1 MLPQVVVSFSKYS
14 PWHPARLSSAG
25 TSLHH
30 SRGRRRRSCFVLQ
43 FPTGCLIAIPANC
56 PNASRRVVNDWDC
69 NGSCHLKFFDHP
81 RKPIKSVARLQFAG
95 GHIGQFRENDRRIIH
110 SVWYFKSPPVGSESS
125 DLESAT
131 KAVYFAFRNSAK
143 AQDAYAYFLYHQP
156 LGPLMNP
163 QHCLLRGGSP
173 RGFHRAVGGSCAG
186 AALRRHPPTGFPPV
200 LPAGSGG
207 AGRSGDI
214 VRLGLD

>member
-1 MLPQVVVSFSKYS
+1 MLLQVVVSFSKYS
-14 PWHPARLSSAG
+14 PWHLARLSSAG

-30 SRGRRRRSCFVLQ
+30 CGGRRRRSCFVLQ

-156 LGPLMNP
+156 LGPLMNHVAIPICTARMPSRECHLDTSRKRCDMTYRDPNPLTAVP
-163 QHCLLRGGSP
+163 QKTANGC
-173 RGFHRAVGGSCAG
+173 
-186 AALRRHPPTGFPPV
+186 
-200 LPAGSGG
+200 PAGGQT
-207 AGRSGDI
+207 
-214 VRLGLD
+214 